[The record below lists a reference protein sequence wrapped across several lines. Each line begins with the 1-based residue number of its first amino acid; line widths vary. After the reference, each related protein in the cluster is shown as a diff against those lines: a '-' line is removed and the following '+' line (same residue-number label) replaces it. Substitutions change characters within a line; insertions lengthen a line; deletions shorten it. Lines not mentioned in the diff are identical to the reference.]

1 VYLLGHIGFFL
12 FGNYLYEKYRGI
24 LGNRHK
30 LLLSIG
36 AMIPDFIDKPIGAL
50 LLSTGRWLGHS
61 IFFLSC
67 AAVVALFIARWKR
80 PKKQSIITSILL
92 LYLGSLVHLLLD
104 LPGLSKT
111 VAFYPFLGSIP
122 SQTREGFL
130 LGFHSMYIILT
141 EILGFGLIVVIGIDE
156 AWGKKTW
163 QILFLLVVTYLFS
176 FIIMYSIFVGYS

>member
-12 FGNYLYEKYRGI
+12 FGNYLFEKYLGI
-24 LGNRHK
+24 LGSRNK
-30 LLLSIG
+30 VLLGIG

-67 AAVVALFIARWKR
+67 SAVVALVIARWKSPQNR
-80 PKKQSIITSILL
+80 SIIQSIIS
-92 LYLGSLVHLLLD
+92 LYIGSLVHLLLD
-104 LPGLSKT
+104 LPGLSGT

-130 LGFHSMYIILT
+130 LGFQSTYVILT

-156 AWGKKTW
+156 GWRKKSW
-163 QILFLLVVTYLFS
+163 QFLFLLIAIYLSS
-176 FIIMYSIFVGYS
+176 FIIMYSIFVVYT